1 MTRAAGAPGPQ
12 QRYLGEFAESAGYLD
27 FARFGPPS
35 RTVLKES
42 ADALTAAAEAGPA
55 TVDELMRSEAR
66 ARAAVGRLTG
76 FSAGDVI
83 TVPNTSTGLLQA
95 AFAVAPGPDGPAEVV
110 VGAGEFPANI
120 YSWARAQEAGRVR
133 LALTRMS
140 GGMTTPDALR
150 SALTPQTR
158 AVAVS
163 AVDFQTG
170 YRADLAALRDVAGDR
185 LLVVDGIQG
194 FGAVEAD
201 WSAADILV
209 VGGQKWLRSGW
220 ATGFLALSP
229 RAAER
234 VRPLLTGW
242 TGVEDPV
249 RYDGT
254 LHERAGGVEDFS
266 LTNLSPVA
274 TAAFAGALE
283 LVESVGAGWIER
295 RISDRVEELTAAVE
309 SVGATV
315 LSPREPGRRA
325 GILTFA
331 LPGRTPAEI
340 GAALREHGVSATVH
354 ARQVRLSPH
363 ASTRPEAAKDVHT
376 ALTGLLAGR

>member
-1 MTRAAGAPGPQ
+1 MTHGTGTPGPQ
-12 QRYLGEFAESAGYLD
+12 ERYLAQCAESAGYLD

-35 RTVLKES
+35 RTVLEES
-42 ADALTAAAEAGPA
+42 GNALTASAQAGPA
-55 TVDELMRSEAR
+55 TVDELMRAEAR
-66 ARAAVGRLTG
+66 ARAAVSRLTG
-76 FSAGDVI
+76 FAPTDVI

-95 AFAVAPGPDGPAEVV
+95 AFAVPAGPAGPSEVV
-110 VGAGEFPANI
+110 VSAGEFPSNI

-133 LALTRMS
+133 LVLTRMP
-140 GGMTTPDALR
+140 GGRVTPDALR
-150 SALTPQTR
+150 AALTPDTR

-170 YRADLAALRDVAGDR
+170 YRADLAALREVIGDR

-194 FGAVEAD
+194 FGAVDAA
-201 WSAADILV
+201 WGAADILV
-209 VGGQKWLRSGW
+209 VGGQKWLRAGW
-220 ATGFLALSP
+220 STGFLALSP

-242 TGVEDPV
+242 TGVEEPV

-254 LHERAGGVEDFS
+254 LHERAGGVEEFS

-283 LVESVGAGWIER
+283 LVESVGVDWIER
-295 RISDRVEELTAAVE
+295 RISDRVDELTAAVE
-309 SVGATV
+309 SVGARV
-315 LSPREPGRRA
+315 LSPRERGQRA

-331 LPGRTPAEI
+331 LPGSTPAEI
-340 GAALREHGVSATVH
+340 GAALREHGISATVH
-354 ARQVRLSPH
+354 AHQVRLSPH